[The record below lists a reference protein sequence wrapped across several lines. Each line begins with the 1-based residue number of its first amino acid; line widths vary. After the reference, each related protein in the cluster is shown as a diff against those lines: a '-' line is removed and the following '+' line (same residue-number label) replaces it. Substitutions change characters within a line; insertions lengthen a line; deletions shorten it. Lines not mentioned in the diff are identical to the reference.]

1 MATSPQSQP
10 QAAPDMTFT
19 VQPMQIANEIRVVI
33 QVQDLAGMTFVL
45 LLTQQNA
52 RTLSKLIKE
61 GVEKAEV
68 TLVKPQ
74 SALATA

>member
-1 MATSPQSQP
+1 
-10 QAAPDMTFT
+10 MTFT